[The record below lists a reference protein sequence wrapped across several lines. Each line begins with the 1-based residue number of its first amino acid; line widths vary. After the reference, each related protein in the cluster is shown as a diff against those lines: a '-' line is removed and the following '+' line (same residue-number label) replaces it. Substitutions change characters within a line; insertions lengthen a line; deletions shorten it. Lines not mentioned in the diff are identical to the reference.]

1 MIGEVAK
8 PIGQYFVT
16 MGVLWRAAASFVTV
30 IVLLGSCLGQK
41 GSVLGEGTRLA
52 LPGAG
57 LLFCRARLRL

>member
-1 MIGEVAK
+1 
-8 PIGQYFVT
+8 
-16 MGVLWRAAASFVTV
+16 MGVSWRAAASIVTV